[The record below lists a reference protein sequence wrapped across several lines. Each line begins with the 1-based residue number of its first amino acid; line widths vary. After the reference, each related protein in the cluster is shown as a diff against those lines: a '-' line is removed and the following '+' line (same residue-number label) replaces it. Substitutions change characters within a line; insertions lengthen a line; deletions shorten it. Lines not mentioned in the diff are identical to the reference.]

1 MTTFNVPRRESAAP
15 YVMAIDVGSGGT
27 RVGVYDASGR
37 EVGGRRT
44 RLTHTL
50 SSGSDGSSTIDADAI
65 VEEVRRGIEH
75 LAPRIPGPIAAVGID
90 TFASSLV
97 PVHAPGN
104 ALGPCITYA
113 DTRSGAHAVHLARE
127 VDGDRLHDL
136 TRARLHSSH
145 LAPRHDWLRE
155 AVPDRSAATSRF
167 LALGQYSSHRLL
179 GTHALGN
186 AAAARG
192 GSLDRG

>member
-1 MTTFNVPRRESAAP
+1 MTTFSVPRRESAAP

-97 PVHAPGN
+97 PVDAAGN

-127 VDGDRLHDL
+127 LDGDRLHDL
-136 TRARLHSSH
+136 TGARLHSSY
-145 LAPRHDWLRE
+145 LAPRLAWLRE
-155 AVPDRSAATSRF
+155 EWRRAPVRSCSRSPSSSDRKSTR
-167 LALGQYSSHRLL
+167 LNSSHVAISYAVFCLK
-179 GTHALGN
+179 
-186 AAAARG
+186 
-192 GSLDRG
+192 